1 MTKKDGLD
9 EQVTLRVAS
18 SDVSRI
24 DNLAEQLPLKRSAV
38 IRNRAPSG
46 TSRHA
51 VDSTVHVKSAVSLP
65 VLASE
70 RQSCAPWKKASP
82 SRTHPAGGIAVAH
95 RRRQK
100 NGSAARASAYQ

>member
-38 IRNRAPSG
+38 IRAALRLGLAMLEEDPSQLFRARAHKPAPQSPVVPMQRPTPNNQSG
-46 TSRHA
+46 TWGRP
-51 VDSTVHVKSAVSLP
+51 TV
-65 VLASE
+65 
-70 RQSCAPWKKASP
+70 
-82 SRTHPAGGIAVAH
+82 
-95 RRRQK
+95 
-100 NGSAARASAYQ
+100 